1 MWNLKNKAMKTDSNR
16 RVVARR
22 SAMNRWRGLKGKP
35 PVIKWISHRDR
46 THSAKNMLN
55 NITITL
61 DEDIWLLGLFV
72 VVVQSLSCIQLFVTP
87 WTAAHQASLP
97 FTISQSLLKL
107 ISVESVMPS
116 NHLILCCPLLLLPS
130 IPQQQGLSRW
140 VSSSHQAARVL
151 ELLGIWWSSF
161 YNDTNVK

>member
-1 MWNLKNKAMKTDSNR
+1 MWNLKNKAMKTDSYR

-35 PVIKWISHRDR
+35 PVIKWISHTDK
-46 THSAKNMLN
+46 TYSTKNMLN

-72 VVVQSLSCIQLFVTP
+72 VAVQSLSCIQLFVTP
-87 WTAAHQASLP
+87 WTEAHQASLP
-97 FTISQSLLKL
+97 FTISQSLRKL
-107 ISVESVMPS
+107 ISIESVMPS
-116 NHLILCCPLLLLPS
+116 NHRILYCPLLLLPS
-130 IPQQQGLSRW
+130 ISQQQGLFQW
-140 VSSSHQAARVL
+140 VGSSHQAAKVL
-151 ELLGIWWSSF
+151 QLPGIWWSSF